1 MSYIKSSNGIED
13 INIYYEE
20 YGKGKPVILIHGW
33 PLDHQMWEYQVA
45 DIVNSGHRVIA
56 YDRRGFGKSDK
67 PWNNNNYDAYADDL
81 KAIIDQLNLLEVTLI
96 GFSMGGGEIARYV
109 AKYGSSKIAKVAFI
123 ASVVPYLLK
132 TDDNPDGV
140 PQEAFDGFID
150 NIRED
155 RPAFLAEFGKSF
167 YGVGFLNKPVSQQ
180 ILDWTQNLALQAT
193 SKATEDCV
201 VAFSSTDFR
210 NDVKSIQVPTL
221 IIHGDADE
229 TVPIAP
235 TGQHAA
241 ELMPH
246 AEFKIYQGAPH
257 GLFITDKDQLNE
269 DLIEFL
275 SK

>member
-1 MSYIKSSNGIED
+1 MSFIKSANGTEE

-20 YGKGKPVILIHGW
+20 YGTGKPVILIHGW
-33 PLDHQMWEYQVA
+33 PLDHQMWEYQIA
-45 DIVNSGHRVIA
+45 ALVNSGHKVIA

-67 PWNNNNYDAYADDL
+67 PWSNNNYEAYADDL
-81 KAIIDQLNLLEVTLI
+81 KALIDQLNLVDVSLV
-96 GFSMGGGEIARYV
+96 GFSMGGGEIARYI
-109 AKYGSSKIAKVAFI
+109 AKYGSSKLSKVAFI
-123 ASVVPYLLK
+123 ASIVPYLLQ

-140 PQEAFDGFID
+140 PQEAFDGFIEQ
-150 NIRED
+150 IRED
-155 RPAFLAEFGKSF
+155 RPAFLAEFGKGF

-180 ILDWTQNLALQAT
+180 ILDWTQSLALQAT

-210 NDVKSIQVPTL
+210 NDVKSIQIPTL

-241 ELMPH
+241 ALIPG
-246 AEFKIYQGAPH
+246 AEFKIYQGSPH
-257 GLFITDKDQLNE
+257 GLFITDKEQLNQ
-269 DLIEFL
+269 DLVAFL
-275 SK
+275 G